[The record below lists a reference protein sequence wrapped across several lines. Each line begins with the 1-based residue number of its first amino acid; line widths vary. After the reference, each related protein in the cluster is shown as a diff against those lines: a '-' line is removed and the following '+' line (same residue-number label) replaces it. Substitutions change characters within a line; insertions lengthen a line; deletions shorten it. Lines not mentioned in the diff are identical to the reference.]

1 MHACAY
7 YILLLVTLL
16 RNLPSLLPSEGIK
29 KQGFVRNVTRTN
41 ERMSNKQGNTY
52 LIIIRLGRSNQDR
65 IYISLRMRVLVLPVR
80 LERFRRGLRMAPCPS
95 LNPYGYVTCP
105 WGRN

>member
-7 YILLLVTLL
+7 YIYLITCYL
-16 RNLPSLLPSEGIK
+16 RNLPSKLTFVLPSEGINN

-41 ERMSNKQGNTY
+41 EGNTY

-65 IYISLRMRVLVLPVR
+65 IYISLRMHVLVLPVR

>member
-7 YILLLVTLL
+7 YILLLVTFETYL
-16 RNLPSLLPSEGIK
+16 RCYLRKVLRSKVCSK
-29 KQGFVRNVTRTN
+29 RNTNERTN
-41 ERMSNKQGNTY
+41 EGYTY

>member
-1 MHACAY
+1 MLALITS
-7 YILLLVTLL
+7 ILLLVTFETYL
-16 RNLPSLLPSEGIK
+16 RCYLRKVYIK

-41 ERMSNKQGNTY
+41 EGNTY

>member
-7 YILLLVTLL
+7 YIYLITCYL
-16 RNLPSLLPSEGIK
+16 RNLPSYYLRNNN

-41 ERMSNKQGNTY
+41 EGNTY

-65 IYISLRMRVLVLPVR
+65 IYISLRMHVLVLPVR